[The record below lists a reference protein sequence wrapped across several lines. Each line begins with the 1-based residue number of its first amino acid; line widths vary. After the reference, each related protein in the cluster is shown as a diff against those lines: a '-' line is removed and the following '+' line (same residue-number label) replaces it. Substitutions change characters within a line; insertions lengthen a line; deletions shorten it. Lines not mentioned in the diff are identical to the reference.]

1 MKRLTKKQYSLLVGA
16 FYLIVPPVLWLL
28 PLYFVPPP
36 SEDLKGITTNLFSF
50 LSEGGPSTLS
60 GLLLGFGSAMLLV
73 GALRVLSILF
83 VRKSE
88 IRDKIAFWTYIAYIF
103 LSVAYGISCYYYQS
117 SYAFLVSILPAGIPL
132 ILLFVEGSLY
142 SAED

>member
-1 MKRLTKKQYSLLVGA
+1 MKRLSKKQFSLLTGA
-16 FYLIVPPVLWLL
+16 FYLVVPPILWVL
-28 PLYFVPPP
+28 PLYFVPPVT
-36 SEDLKGITTNLFSF
+36 EEGRGITTNLFAF

-60 GLLLGFGSAMLLV
+60 GLLLGFGAAMLLV
-73 GALRVLSILF
+73 GLLRVISILF
-83 VRKSE
+83 LKKSE
-88 IRDKIAFWTYIAYIF
+88 IRDKFAFWTYIAYIF
-103 LSVAYGISCYYYQS
+103 LSVAYGISCYYFES

>member
-1 MKRLTKKQYSLLVGA
+1 MKRLTKKQYSLLTGA

-36 SEDLKGITTNLFSF
+36 SEDLRGITTNLFS
-50 LSEGGPSTLS
+50 
-60 GLLLGFGSAMLLV
+60 
-73 GALRVLSILF
+73 
-83 VRKSE
+83 
-88 IRDKIAFWTYIAYIF
+88 F

-142 SAED
+142 SAEE